1 MKRHIRLRQGM
12 TVALAC
18 TMLATGSG
26 TVSAAVPLGESSSIQ
41 SEQTV
46 EEKNLYQKCSRSELK
61 FILRYHSEA
70 IMGVLRGWTEED
82 TKNLDR
88 IVHQIY
94 VLLVEGVSPYS

>member
-1 MKRHIRLRQGM
+1 MPLKRIAVFVSGG
-12 TVALAC
+12 
-18 TMLATGSG
+18 GSNFQAILDQI
-26 TVSAAVPLGESSSIQ
+26 SAGRISGE
-41 SEQTV
+41 V
-46 EEKNLYQKCSRSELK
+46 
-61 FILRYHSEA
+61 A